1 MKYFLRLITRCGCV
15 RDESF
20 GTSLPKII
28 PPEWPVALISR
39 SAPILIEDLNEK
51 RFAKVPTQYRKFE
64 YSGSIK
70 EGGHTYLLYIEKEP
84 G

>member
-1 MKYFLRLITRCGCV
+1 MNYFLRLITRCGCV

-20 GTSLPKII
+20 GTSLPKTI
-28 PPEWPVALISR
+28 PPEWTVALLSR
-39 SAPILIEDLNEK
+39 SAPIMIEDLNAK
-51 RFAKVPTQYRKFE
+51 RLAKVPTQYRKFE

-70 EGGHTYLLYIEKEP
+70 ERSHTYLLYIEKEP